1 MKSKEIDEIVRD
13 YLEAPGYVFANYK
26 ELLSVVE
33 SEEKNLTE
41 EQLRDGIMKCKFKA
55 PDMVALQCMVF
66 PPLHFDILDRVLGGV
81 MAMMYKGLVWFI
93 LFSVIVLLIEFL
105 RGDPDLESL
114 AIILFNLLTTSF
126 VFRIY
131 TKRYNTIEFIYHV
144 LHCQEKI

>member
-1 MKSKEIDEIVRD
+1 MKSKEIDEIIKD

-41 EQLRDGIMKCKFKA
+41 EQLRDGIMRCKFKA
-55 PDMVALQCMVF
+55 PDIVALQCMVF

-93 LFSVIVLLIEFL
+93 LFSVIVLLIGFF

-144 LHCQEKI
+144 LHSQGKI

>member
-1 MKSKEIDEIVRD
+1 MKSKEIDEIIKD

-41 EQLRDGIMKCKFKA
+41 EQLRDGIMRCKFKA
-55 PDMVALQCMVF
+55 PDIVALQCMVF

-93 LFSVIVLLIEFL
+93 LFSVIVLLIGFL

-144 LHCQEKI
+144 LHSQGKI

>member
-41 EQLRDGIMKCKFKA
+41 EQLRNGIMKCKFKA

-93 LFSVIVLLIEFL
+93 LFSVIVLLIGFL

-114 AIILFNLLTTSF
+114 AIILFDLLTTSF

-131 TKRYNTIEFIYHV
+131 TKKYNTIEFIYHV
-144 LHCQEKI
+144 LHCQGKI

>member
-1 MKSKEIDEIVRD
+1 MKSKEIDEIIKD

-41 EQLRDGIMKCKFKA
+41 EQLRDGIMRCKFKA

-93 LFSVIVLLIEFL
+93 LFSVIVLLIGFL

-144 LHCQEKI
+144 LHSQGKI

>member
-55 PDMVALQCMVF
+55 PDIVALQCMVF

-93 LFSVIVLLIEFL
+93 LFSVIVLLIGFL

-144 LHCQEKI
+144 LHCQGKI

>member
-1 MKSKEIDEIVRD
+1 MKSKEIDEIIKD

-41 EQLRDGIMKCKFKA
+41 EQLRDGIMRCKFKA

-93 LFSVIVLLIEFL
+93 LFSIIVLLIGFL

-144 LHCQEKI
+144 LHSQGKI

>member
-1 MKSKEIDEIVRD
+1 MKSKEIDEIIKD

-41 EQLRDGIMKCKFKA
+41 EQLRDGIMRCKFKA

-93 LFSVIVLLIEFL
+93 LFSVIVLLIGFL
-105 RGDPDLESL
+105 RGDPDLES
-114 AIILFNLLTTSF
+114 
-126 VFRIY
+126 
-131 TKRYNTIEFIYHV
+131 
-144 LHCQEKI
+144 

>member
-1 MKSKEIDEIVRD
+1 MKSKEIDEIIKD

-41 EQLRDGIMKCKFKA
+41 EQLRDGIMRCKFKA

-93 LFSVIVLLIEFL
+93 LFSVIVLLIGFL

-144 LHCQEKI
+144 LHCQGKI